1 VPEPNFEIVDNRS
14 LKTITVKHEVGMPLR
29 VSFCGDCGVA
39 VCKIADDDKF
49 KGTVIVFSG
58 TLDDE
63 GETLG
68 KAPQAELWTKYRVP
82 WVRKVG
88 SSEMIQNE
96 GFP

>member
-1 VPEPNFEIVDNRS
+1 
-14 LKTITVKHEVGMPLR
+14 MPLR

-63 GETLG
+63 GETLA
-68 KAPQAELWTKYRVP
+68 KMPQAELWTKYRVP
-82 WVRKVG
+82 WLGKVG
-88 SSEMIQNE
+88 GGEMMQNE
-96 GFP
+96 EFP